1 MTPPTPPSPYDDGED
16 DSIPVG
22 RLAVWG
28 VLVVVLAIGI
38 YLYFRYQPGIVPMN
52 QKSS

>member
-1 MTPPTPPSPYDDGED
+1 MSTEQPPSPYDEED
-16 DSIPVG
+16 DTIPLG

-28 VLVVVLAIGI
+28 VLALVLLAGI

-52 QKSS
+52 QKVS

>member
-1 MTPPTPPSPYDDGED
+1 MTPPTPPSRFDDD
-16 DSIPVG
+16 DESIPVG
-22 RLAVWG
+22 RLAAW
-28 VLVVVLAIGI
+28 VVLALVLVIGI

>member
-1 MTPPTPPSPYDDGED
+1 MTPPTPPSPYDEED

-28 VLVVVLAIGI
+28 VLAVVLAIGI

>member
-1 MTPPTPPSPYDDGED
+1 MTPPTPPSRYDEED
-16 DSIPVG
+16 DSIPVA

-28 VLVVVLAIGI
+28 VLAVVVAIGI

>member
-1 MTPPTPPSPYDDGED
+1 MTPPTPPPRYDDDAD

-22 RLAVWG
+22 RLAAWG
-28 VLVVVLAIGI
+28 VLALVLIVGI

>member
-1 MTPPTPPSPYDDGED
+1 MTTPTPQSPYDEED
-16 DSIPVG
+16 DSIPLG
-22 RLAVWG
+22 RLAAWG
-28 VLVVVLAIGI
+28 VLAIVLAVGI

>member
-1 MTPPTPPSPYDDGED
+1 MTTPTPPSPYDEED

-22 RLAVWG
+22 RLAAWG
-28 VLVVVLAIGI
+28 VLAIVLVIGI

>member
-1 MTPPTPPSPYDDGED
+1 MTTPPPPSPFDEED

-22 RLAVWG
+22 RLAAWG
-28 VLVVVLAIGI
+28 VLAIVLAIGI

-52 QKSS
+52 QKPS

>member
-1 MTPPTPPSPYDDGED
+1 MTTPPPPSPYDDED

-22 RLAVWG
+22 RLAAWG
-28 VLVVVLAIGI
+28 VLALVLVVGI

-52 QKSS
+52 QKPS